1 MICAVFFAVLI
12 YSTVILI
19 SEKFLR
25 AIALGCLI
33 SIVLSTLPLLVVAP
47 IGNRNFYFIYVLWLI
62 FLLCFVKQFDG
73 NINKVTTIVKAI
85 ACAHSLIL
93 VIGFSLIYQSSV
105 NRIENVE
112 EQLKNG
118 KRHQSII
125 LERLPFEK
133 YTHLTTPSTK
143 TDLNDFKAY
152 YDLPKDLKFK
162 VVPFGY
168 DGE

>member
-1 MICAVFFAVLI
+1 MQFFLVLI

-112 EQLKNG
+112 EQLKMV
-118 KRHQSII
+118 SVI
-125 LERLPFEK
+125 
-133 YTHLTTPSTK
+133 
-143 TDLNDFKAY
+143 
-152 YDLPKDLKFK
+152 K
-162 VVPFGY
+162 VLY
-168 DGE
+168 

>member
-1 MICAVFFAVLI
+1 MFNFNR
-12 YSTVILI
+12 VIDATI
-19 SEKFLR
+19 
-25 AIALGCLI
+25 IGCG
-33 SIVLSTLPLLVVAP
+33 S

-112 EQLKNG
+112 EQLKMV
-118 KRHQSII
+118 SVI
-125 LERLPFEK
+125 
-133 YTHLTTPSTK
+133 
-143 TDLNDFKAY
+143 
-152 YDLPKDLKFK
+152 K
-162 VVPFGY
+162 VLY
-168 DGE
+168 